1 MVEKGATKK
10 VSQNKNQHAQNQ
22 DLSNNFLA
30 SKKRKEDVRYH
41 PVEILKTLNQFLP
54 YTHFKT
60 YNI

>member
-22 DLSNNFLA
+22 YLSNNFLA

-41 PVEILKTLNQFLP
+41 PVEILKTLN
-54 YTHFKT
+54 
-60 YNI
+60 